1 MITNFRPLHCKCHLL
16 CISVLY
22 VLAALPL
29 ISLTKPFSPRWN
41 DMRVKHSWNAVPKNW
56 ESLGHP
62 PSNTTIDL
70 YVALKPL
77 HKNALIDALYEDSSP
92 DHPKHVI
99 QCSFAHASI
108 HMNHLYGV
116 DMVHTF
122 RKSRWLNSLPLIQS
136 RSSISIPGSNTTAYP
151 SRRSP

>member
-1 MITNFRPLHCKCHLL
+1 MFYL
-16 CISVLY
+16 CISVLS

-29 ISLTKPFSPRWN
+29 GTLAKPFPARWN

-56 ESLGHP
+56 ESLGHL

-77 HKNALIDALYEDSSP
+77 HKNALIDALYEVSSP
-92 DHPKHVI
+92 GHPKHVI
-99 QCSFAHASI
+99 QRSFAHASI
-108 HMNHLYGV
+108 HMSHLYGV

-122 RKSRWLNSLPLIQS
+122 RKSRWLTSLPLIQS
-136 RSSISIPGSNTTAYP
+136 RSSTLIPGSNTTAYP
-151 SRRSP
+151 SRLSP